1 MERYR
6 EATNLWPCAS
16 RFLPSLSHL
25 FSGVKNLKGIANGL
39 RDRSMNVFELTR
51 ALVDIESITGN
62 EYAVGAFLQDFV
74 SKLAA
79 RTNGQIEHMEVEK
92 DRFNVFASWGVP
104 LVVLSTHMDTVPP
117 FFPSREDAEFIWGR
131 GSCDAKG
138 IAAAMIGA
146 AEKLLSE
153 GARNFGLL
161 FVVGEERN
169 STGALAAAQTPRGS
183 RYLINGEP
191 TENKLAIASKGA
203 LRLEIHARGHMA
215 HSAYPELGESAINA
229 LLDALEKVR
238 RISLPHDSVL
248 GLTTLNIGTI
258 AGGRAPNVIADEAH
272 AEVLVRLTGDAAI
285 VRDAI
290 AAAID
295 GRAELKEV
303 LAVPVIHFERVD
315 GLPTTIVSYTT
326 DVPALCPAW
335 GKPVMLG
342 PGSILVA
349 HTAEERMPK
358 RELAEAVQIYANMVQ
373 QLQTH
378 AQL

>member
-1 MERYR
+1 
-6 EATNLWPCAS
+6 
-16 RFLPSLSHL
+16 
-25 FSGVKNLKGIANGL
+25 
-39 RDRSMNVFELTR
+39 MNIIELTR

-62 EYAVGAFLQDFV
+62 EYAVGAFVEDFV

-79 RTNGQIEHMEVEK
+79 HTNGRIERMEVEK

-117 FFPSREDAEFIWGR
+117 FFPSREDEEFVWGR

-146 AEKLLSE
+146 AEKLLFE
-153 GARNFGLL
+153 GATNFGLL

-169 STGALAAAQTPRGS
+169 STGALAAARSPRGS

-203 LRLEIHARGHMA
+203 LRLEIHARGRMA
-215 HSAYPELGESAINA
+215 HSAYPELGESAIDA
-229 LLDALEKVR
+229 LLDALERIR
-238 RISLPHDSVL
+238 RIPLPQDSVL
-248 GLTTLNIGTI
+248 GPTTLNIGTI
-258 AGGRAPNVIADEAH
+258 SGGRAPNVIADAAQ
-272 AEVLVRLTGDAAI
+272 AEILVRLTGDAAI

-290 AAAID
+290 SAAINGH
-295 GRAELKEV
+295 GRTELKEV

-335 GKPVMLG
+335 GKPLMLG

-349 HTAEERMPK
+349 HTTEERISK
-358 RELAEAVQIYANMVQ
+358 RELVEAVQIYANMVR
-373 QLQTH
+373 QLQTQ